1 MLPTEGLN
9 NLNFALK
16 LMCMKYNNDQVRRR
30 DRLLTEARAR
40 EIVYE
45 AEYAVLSMID
55 EDGMP
60 YAIPVNHVWDCSSC
74 IYVHCAP
81 EGTKLKAIAKHPNVC
96 LCIVGE
102 VNLLPSKFTTE
113 YESVVIRGLAK
124 VGLNEEERMRAL
136 RLLINKLPPEFKQLG
151 EKYAQ
156 ASFHRTE
163 IIKIEVSEFS
173 GKCKTVHK
181 TN

>member
-1 MLPTEGLN
+1 
-9 NLNFALK
+9 
-16 LMCMKYNNDQVRRR
+16 MKYNNDQVRRR

-40 EIVYE
+40 ELVYE

-60 YAIPVNHVWDCSSC
+60 YAIPVNHVWDGSSG

-113 YESVVIRGLAK
+113 YESIVIDCTASIGLTA
-124 VGLNEEERMRAL
+124 EERMNAL
-136 RLLINKLPPEFKQLG
+136 HLLLQKYSPNDIDMG
-151 EKYAQ
+151 MTYSEK
-156 ASFHRTE
+156 SFSRTE
-163 IIKIEVSEFS
+163 IIRLHISTMS
-173 GKCKTVHK
+173 GKAKTVK
-181 TN
+181 K